1 MSKKLISLLFSVVFL
16 AACQSHPVSQD
27 QAEPVFAPETS
38 TAEAASTSAE
48 PESASIP
55 EVTADDSESVPQNVL
70 TPAQQLTQSLIK
82 KGRQA
87 MLADRLL
94 TPAED
99 NANLYFQAALGR
111 DPGNFEATQGIA
123 QIVEIYTDWAW
134 QKAQARQYR
143 QAEKYLDSARSVNA
157 QDPLIVEMNS
167 RIQDLKLKR
176 QQQAEQA
183 KQNRAKAQQNA
194 GNASSSESQTEPS
207 AAQQDGVFTLPKDL
221 FTLSEEEIVVKIQPI
236 INAVAA
242 TQSRLEINWP
252 NDKQAR
258 LIYQI
263 INSRVTDFRVRAMIF
278 HRARYNVVLQQD

>member
-16 AACQSHPVSQD
+16 AACQSHPTSQE
-27 QAEPVFAPETS
+27 QVEPVFMPETS
-38 TAEAASTSAE
+38 IAEAAATSAE
-48 PESASIP
+48 PESANAP
-55 EVTADDSESVPQNVL
+55 VETDDPVSVPQQVL

-87 MLADRLL
+87 LLADRLL

-134 QKAQARQYR
+134 RKAQARHYR

-157 QDPLIVEMNS
+157 QDPLIVEMSS
-167 RIQDLKLKR
+167 RIKDLKLKR

-183 KQNRAKAQQNA
+183 KQKRAKAQQNTA
-194 GNASSSESQTEPS
+194 PASSSESQTEPS
-207 AAQQDGVFTLPKDL
+207 AAEQDGVFTLPKDL
-221 FTLSEEEIVVKIQPI
+221 FTLSEDEIVVKIQPI

-278 HRARYNVVLQQD
+278 HRARYTVVLQQD

>member
-1 MSKKLISLLFSVVFL
+1 MSKKLISLLFSVVLL
-16 AACQSHPVSQD
+16 AACQNHPVSQE
-27 QAEPVFAPETS
+27 QAEPVLAPETS
-38 TAEAASTSAE
+38 TAEAAPTSAE
-48 PESASIP
+48 PESANAP
-55 EVTADDSESVPQNVL
+55 AVTDTPVSVPQQVL
-70 TPAQQLTQSLIK
+70 TPAQQLTQSLIE

-87 MLADRLL
+87 MLSDRLL

-134 QKAQARQYR
+134 QKAQYRQYR

-157 QDPLIVEMNS
+157 QDPLIVEINS
-167 RIQDLKLKR
+167 RIEDLKLKR

-183 KQNRAKAQQNA
+183 KQRRAVALKDTDRSTATESQ
-194 GNASSSESQTEPS
+194 SESSVTE
-207 AAQQDGVFTLPKDL
+207 QDGVFTLPKDL

-278 HRARYNVVLQQD
+278 HRARYTVVLQQD